1 MINVDSNRFATH
13 SLKPRR
19 SQVAIY
25 PRISFQGHIDIIVGL
40 AFGALVKELD
50 ETLNA
55 VLDDFDAA
63 AEDYLRKYQRALTLI
78 VDETDL
84 LAHLDLEFLRRLLLH
99 AKKAVDKK
107 NYNVIFV
114 CTDGKRIVPR
124 HPYGI
129 FL

>member
-1 MINVDSNRFATH
+1 V
-13 SLKPRR
+13 
-19 SQVAIY
+19 
-25 PRISFQGHIDIIVGL
+25 
-40 AFGALVKELD
+40 FGALVKELD

-84 LAHLDLEFLRRLLLH
+84 LAHLDLEFLRPLLLH

-107 NYNVIFV
+107 NYNIIFV
-114 CTDGKRIVPR
+114 CTDGKRIIPR
-124 HPYGI
+124 HPCGI

>member
-1 MINVDSNRFATH
+1 MILMRRRRITSGSTNVH
-13 SLKPRR
+13 L
-19 SQVAIY
+19 
-25 PRISFQGHIDIIVGL
+25 
-40 AFGALVKELD
+40 
-50 ETLNA
+50 
-55 VLDDFDAA
+55 
-63 AEDYLRKYQRALTLI
+63 LI

-84 LAHLDLEFLRRLLLH
+84 LAYLDLEFLRRLLLH

-124 HPYGI
+124 HPCGI